1 MEKFPYREQPA
12 APNTYS
18 QSCNDCSRLIA
29 IVCRGP
35 RSREVELRPTGSTR
49 TAIGAVGRRKC
60 RLTSPNS
67 AFSSHPRRW
76 RDFRYVY
83 PVISRRSQGLSIGI
97 NLNPDAACNFDCI
110 YCCAD
115 RSRARP
121 VVRSSA
127 AHLLSVLDGELR
139 DLVERREALFDEP
152 EFRQIPPEYRRLND
166 IAFSGDGEPTAA
178 PVFPRAVRSA
188 VAVRQEHK
196 LHAAKI
202 VLITNACYLTRP
214 KVAAALA
221 LLDDHHGEI
230 WAKLDAGTEEYYRLV
245 NRPNFPLQHVLDNIL
260 AAARVRPIVL
270 QSLFMRVQG
279 APPSATEIAAYAE
292 RVRWLLAQGAKISL
306 VQVYTVARR
315 TATPLPAPLT
325 ADELEQ
331 IADAVRPLGLPV
343 AVFP

>member
-1 MEKFPYREQPA
+1 M
-12 APNTYS
+12 
-18 QSCNDCSRLIA
+18 
-29 IVCRGP
+29 VCRGP
-35 RSREVELRPTGSTR
+35 RSGGAQFRRLGGGRV
-49 TAIGAVGRRKC
+49 AVGAVGRRKC

-83 PVISRRSQGLSIGI
+83 PVVSRRSRGLSIGI